1 MMERLREF
9 FNNRRVDEYDESD
22 LITVDRRKPK
32 PVTVERR
39 LHDALD
45 TLNQTIVRHL
55 DDLR

>member
-1 MMERLREF
+1 MMEKLREF

-32 PVTVERR
+32 PATVEQR
-39 LHDALD
+39 LHNALD
-45 TLNQTIVRHL
+45 ALNQTIVRHL